1 MGSGARRS
9 GRIDGEGRRG
19 RSLEMMTMVAARG
32 PSGRVRR
39 RGGRGRHCGAR
50 ERVGEERGWW
60 WPRRMASVATG
71 LRSVE
76 ERGSQRK
83 GGEGTWRVRGLGGCV
98 ASRTGSRATRG
109 SRRWPGGSRRWPR
122 PLGRAPRLASV
133 RPPGRGGRGQGGGG
147 GLGRP
152 DGAGPGKWRQVS
164 GPGGLLSLLFL
175 FCFSFLFLQFV
186 FALI

>member
-1 MGSGARRS
+1 MNSSERHVVDGGRGDARR
-9 GRIDGEGRRG
+9 RR
-19 RSLEMMTMVAARG
+19 RVCSVAARE
-32 PSGRVRR
+32 RA
-39 RGGRGRHCGAR
+39 RGG
-50 ERVGEERGWW
+50 EELGE
-60 WPRRMASVATG
+60 
-71 LRSVE
+71 
-76 ERGSQRK
+76 
-83 GGEGTWRVRGLGGCV
+83 RVRGLGGCV

-164 GPGGLLSLLFL
+164 GPGGFLLCFIFFFCFVLFNL
-175 FCFSFLFLQFV
+175 FCHCFEFKIIQTMPKTPLKIFRLLNGLFQKHIKMFQGIWKYILYK
-186 FALI
+186 L